1 MDKSIDPGPQSLT
14 TKDSLTEPGTSTDQ
28 TGRNHVPGTTPSSN
42 LQSIINTIAP
52 VIGFGSSTG
61 GGQEPRSNDGL
72 YDAGSASGEL
82 IRIS

>member
-1 MDKSIDPGPQSLT
+1 MDKSVGPESLT
-14 TKDSLTEPGTSTDQ
+14 TKDSVTEPGTSTDQ
-28 TGRNHVPGTTPSSN
+28 TGRSPVTGTVPSSG

-72 YDAGSASGEL
+72 YDAGNASGEL

>member
-1 MDKSIDPGPQSLT
+1 MDKSIGPGPESLT

-28 TGRNHVPGTTPSSN
+28 TGRNPETGTVPSSS

-52 VIGFGSSTG
+52 VIGFGSNTSVS
-61 GGQEPRSNDGL
+61 QEPRSNAGL
-72 YDAGSASGEL
+72 HDAGNASGEL